1 MTVGK
6 ARHWGQRVRNAL
18 RSERGQMTVEIATVL
33 PVAIIVMAIV
43 CNGMAFFSEC
53 AAFDRM
59 ARNAV
64 RLYATVPAY
73 GEDRA
78 QAQANIEE
86 LLEAR
91 FASPGQEVTVVSEES
106 GGYTCYTA
114 TLSFAPTLF
123 GMSLRQEFFGV
134 HLPGISHSASLTVD
148 RYKPGMML

>member
-1 MTVGK
+1 MIG
-6 ARHWGQRVRNAL
+6 ARWRALWRRMRKAL

-43 CNGMAFFSEC
+43 CNGMTFFSEC

-73 GEDRA
+73 GEGPE
-78 QAQANIEE
+78 QAQANIET
-86 LLEAR
+86 LLESR
-91 FASPGQEVTVVSEES
+91 FAAPGQEVTVTSAGQS
-106 GGYTCYTA
+106 GYTCYTA

-134 HLPGISHSASLTVD
+134 HLPRIDHSTSLTVD
-148 RYKPGMML
+148 RYKPGMLL

>member
-1 MTVGK
+1 MTTVKG
-6 ARHWGQRVRNAL
+6 RPWWRRVQKAL
-18 RSERGQMTVEIATVL
+18 RGERGQMTVEIATVL
-33 PVAIIVMAIV
+33 PVAIIVMAVV

-73 GEDRA
+73 GEDLA

-91 FASPGQEVTVVSEES
+91 FAGPGQEVTVASEDA

-134 HLPGISHSASLTVD
+134 HLPRISQSASLTD
-148 RYKPGMML
+148 DSYKPGMLL